1 MIKQIWSSS
10 IASRRRTWASRR
22 QRSALTL
29 SWSGSDSGYPT
40 ADAIFVAQS
49 QREEREAW
57 GCLRVEAAEAN
68 LT

>member
-1 MIKQIWSSS
+1 MK
-10 IASRRRTWASRR
+10 
-22 QRSALTL
+22 L
-29 SWSGSDSGYPT
+29 SWSGSDSGYPA